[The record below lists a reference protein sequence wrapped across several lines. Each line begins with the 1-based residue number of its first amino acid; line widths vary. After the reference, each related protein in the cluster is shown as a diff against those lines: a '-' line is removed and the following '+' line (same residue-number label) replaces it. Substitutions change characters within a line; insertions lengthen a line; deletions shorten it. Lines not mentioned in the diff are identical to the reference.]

1 MFLRT
6 FSGNPAAYSSVQRT
20 AAYAR
25 GTAALR
31 LPSAAAIVKSRSLSP
46 RDFFLFRRQQARIPQ
61 FKAHFPAF
69 LHISSPK
76 PLHEQQNN
84 CADNTESNR
93 SHVFHH
99 SQRLGLLGTTGAGQ
113 LDHLLRTRPI
123 FVDSRSFAHR
133 IRQADHLLQRNRVK
147 IIARCRINRQPADT
161 VKEA

>member
-1 MFLRT
+1 MSPSRAPRQ
-6 FSGNPAAYSSVQRT
+6 SPEGNQLEYQL
-20 AAYAR
+20 
-25 GTAALR
+25 LR
-31 LPSAAAIVKSRSLSP
+31 LPHTLLDRHSAP
-46 RDFFLFRRQQARIPQ
+46 FTFRIPQ
-61 FKAHFPAF
+61 QERACQ
-69 LHISSPK
+69 LHRAQQQC
-76 PLHEQQNN
+76 EQQNN
-84 CADNTESNR
+84 GADNTESNR